1 MGWESFVCV
10 EGNTFWYH
18 WDILNAYL
26 AMENTVEEGEAFYKK
41 RADCAQN
48 GVRAMGIHCYRR
60 VFDTPIH

>member
-41 RADCAQN
+41 ES
-48 GVRAMGIHCYRR
+48 
-60 VFDTPIH
+60 